1 MSSLSKADD
10 GAALAPIA
18 RLVANLKAQR
28 ASGATGPGSEASAGR
43 DEERREWQEKV
54 AGLEAELAGARAALA
69 AARARHEQADQQHRR
84 AMADLEL
91 MHEHQ
96 RSIWQ
101 LDRRR
106 LEITIAGQETV
117 ERERRSS
124 AAVAAALLVV
134 GLFGAV
140 LVADHRL
147 GAGEAA
153 EAQMSFPASGSSR

>member
-1 MSSLSKADD
+1 MSSLSNADD

-18 RLVANLKAQR
+18 RLVANIKAQR
-28 ASGATGPGSEASAGR
+28 AAAGDSGSDER
-43 DEERREWQEKV
+43 DRLAAERREWQEKV
-54 AGLEAELAGARAALA
+54 AVFEAELAEARAALA
-69 AARARHEQADQQHRR
+69 AAQARHEQADRQHRR

-106 LEITIAGQETV
+106 LEITIAGQQKV
-117 ERERRSS
+117 ERERRPWV
-124 AAVAAALLVV
+124 ALAAALLIA
-134 GLFGAV
+134 GIFGAA

-153 EAQMSFPASGSSR
+153 QEQMSFPASGSSR